1 MLDPAQLKDPDVLR
15 HTVLDFRQM
24 SAFVQNPLILDRA
37 DGVHYWDIDG
47 KHYYDG
53 ISGIFVV
60 AVGHNNRR
68 IIEAMQAQ
76 MERLCFAPP
85 AWDQPASHR
94 TQPVAGPFGP
104 RRAQHGQTPLQR
116 LGSDR
121 DGHEAI
127 SPVLEAG
134 READQVQVHLP
145 LLRLSWRH
153 ARGHGGHGYAQT
165 SHAL

>member
-76 MERLCFAPP
+76 MERLCLLPP
-85 AWDQPASHR
+85 CMGPTREPSNSASCWPVWPPESSTRSNSSPAAR
-94 TQPVAGPFGP
+94 KRP
-104 RRAQHGQTPLQR
+104 RRP
-116 LGSDR
+116 
-121 DGHEAI
+121 
-127 SPVLEAG
+127 
-134 READQVQVHLP
+134 
-145 LLRLSWRH
+145 
-153 ARGHGGHGYAQT
+153 
-165 SHAL
+165 